1 MLLLFLIGDIAHQ
14 DYEIIRM
21 SAEKRLCTAI

>member
-1 MLLLFLIGDIAHQ
+1 MLLLFLIGDIAHE

-21 SAEKRLCTAI
+21 SAEKRLCAAI